1 MATPAIVR
9 TTLRWLGRIAL
20 GLLALVVLTV
30 AFGSAYELYARHQ
43 VHERYPPTGRM
54 VDIGGR
60 RIHLDCR
67 GHGSPT
73 VVFEAGLGTMG
84 VIAWSAVQ
92 DQVASFTRA
101 CSYDRA
107 GLMWSDPTDRKVQDA
122 DAITEDLHATL
133 AKAGEQGPFV
143 LVGHSIGGPY
153 VMDYARR
160 YGDQVAGLVFVD
172 ASHPEQFKRYAAA
185 GFPTS
190 TKLPAAVHLTAA
202 TTWMGWTRIP
212 HKQATPPSRIPAWVM
227 QQSGDFTSTSM
238 ASAIKEADAVDA
250 TEAEAGRLHGLGDR
264 PLVVLT
270 GMKPFPDDALKALK
284 TSRAQADRYQAMWQA
299 MHDDEASWSTRSRHQ
314 VLPDASHF
322 IQFDRPD
329 VVIAAVRDVVDQV
342 RAGPRPT
349 PQKTR

>member
-1 MATPAIVR
+1 MVGGVR
-9 TTLRWLGRIAL
+9 LVLRWLGRIAL
-20 GLLALVVLTV
+20 GLVALVVLTIAV
-30 AFGSAYELYARHQ
+30 GSAYELYARHQ
-43 VHERYPPTGRM
+43 VLERYPPTGRL

-67 GHGSPT
+67 GRGAPT

-84 VIAWSAVQ
+84 VIAWSSVQ

-122 DAITEDLHATL
+122 DAVADDLHATL
-133 AKAGEQGPFV
+133 AKAGERGPIV

-153 VMDYARR
+153 VMDYARK

-172 ASHPEQFKRYAAA
+172 ASHPDQFKRYAAA

-190 TKLPAAVHLTAA
+190 TKLPAAVHVMAD

-212 HKQATPPSRIPAWVM
+212 HKEPSPPSKIPPWLM
-227 QQSGDFTSTSM
+227 KQSGAFTSTSM
-238 ASAIKEADAVDA
+238 SAAIKEADAVDA
-250 TEAEAGRLHGLGDR
+250 TEEEAGRLRTLGDR

-270 GMKPFPDDALKALK
+270 GMKPFPEDALKALK
-284 TSRAQADRYQAMWQA
+284 ATRAQGDRYQAMWKQ
-299 MHDDEASWSTRSRHQ
+299 MHDEEASWSTRSRHQ
-314 VLPDASHF
+314 VVPDASHF

-329 VVIAAVRDVVDQV
+329 VVIAAVKEIVGQV
-342 RAGPRPT
+342 RAD
-349 PQKTR
+349 QAKSKTSK